1 MKNEYRK
8 NRNQSMMLTTLL
20 CPEMKYE
27 LARLQNNSVKGL
39 LPFDLAVENGECK
52 TVYDITGQQSLDSWM
67 ETERMDAEVFSAL
80 LLAIADLY
88 ERIAPYLISEEKICL
103 HPDHIFI
110 RNGTQEFSFC
120 FLPETKTVQTDPV
133 RELLEYLMTKIDH
146 QDDRLV
152 QVVYQAYEKSGE
164 PAYRVLDLIGQNVVK
179 GWEAVLKE
187 PKKQK
192 EQKEP
197 KIQRR
202 MVVEESPDTYEDEYP
217 EEPSHEKKSVLSGL
231 FTNVKK
237 KEKKEKQAW
246 FVVEDEEETDAPLN
260 QETSFY
266 EETTTFLNP
275 DEELCKGIL
284 RYTGTGEE
292 KDLTIK
298 ETPFFIGTKNGIGGM
313 LHSPAVSRLH
323 AKITMAGEVYL
334 LEDLNST
341 NGTYV
346 NEDAVNYKSPVG
358 LHKKDR
364 IRFADEEYLFL

>member
-8 NRNQSMMLTTLL
+8 NRNQSMMLTTLA
-20 CPEMKYE
+20 CPDMNYE
-27 LARLQNNSVKGL
+27 VAMLQNNHVKGL
-39 LPFDLAVENGECK
+39 LAFDLAVENGVCK

-67 ETERMDAEVFSAL
+67 ETERMDEEVFSSLLFAIGAL
-80 LLAIADLY
+80 YD
-88 ERIAPYLISEEKICL
+88 RIAPYLISEEKICL
-103 HPDHIFI
+103 LPDYIFV
-110 RNGTQEFSFC
+110 RNGTLDFSFC
-120 FLPETKTVQTDPV
+120 FLPESQSVQTDPV
-133 RELLEYLMTKIDH
+133 RELLEYLIAKIDH

-152 QVVYQAYEKSGE
+152 QTVYQAYERSGE
-164 PAYRVLDLIGQNVVK
+164 PSYRVMDLVGQNARK
-179 GWEAVLKE
+179 GWEVALKE
-187 PKKQK
+187 PKESKTK
-192 EQKEP
+192 DRPSLEEDADV
-197 KIQRR
+197 I
-202 MVVEESPDTYEDEYP
+202 EESCAGEALQ
-217 EEPSHEKKSVLSGL
+217 EKRSVLAGL
-231 FTNVKK
+231 FSKSRK
-237 KEKKEKQAW
+237 KERKEEQAW
-246 FVVEDEEETDAPLN
+246 FVVEDEEEPDGAAP

-275 DEELCKGIL
+275 DEECCKGIL
-284 RYTGTGEE
+284 RYNGTGEE

-313 LHSPAVSRLH
+313 LHSSAVSRLH

-364 IRFADEEYLFL
+364 IRFADEEFLFL

>member
-1 MKNEYRK
+1 
-8 NRNQSMMLTTLL
+8 MMLTTLV
-20 CPEMKYE
+20 CPDMNYE
-27 LARLQNNSVKGL
+27 FAMLQNNSVKGL
-39 LPFDLAVENGECK
+39 LPFDLAVENGVCK

-67 ETERMDAEVFSAL
+67 ETERMDEEAFSSL
-80 LLAIADLY
+80 LLAIAALY

-103 HPDHIFI
+103 HPDHVFI

-120 FLPETKTVQTDPV
+120 FLPEAQSVQTDPV
-133 RELLEYLMTKIDH
+133 RELLEYLIAKIDH
-146 QDDRLV
+146 QDEKLV
-152 QVVYQAYEKSGE
+152 QAVYQAYERSGE
-164 PAYRVLDLIGQNVVK
+164 PSYRVLDLMDRNARK
-179 GWEAVLKE
+179 GWEVTWKE
-187 PKKQK
+187 PTASR
-192 EQKEP
+192 
-197 KIQRR
+197 IQNRPAPE
-202 MVVEESPDTYEDEYP
+202 VETDTPAEDPAGETPP
-217 EEPSHEKKSVLSGL
+217 EKRSVLSGL
-231 FTNVKK
+231 FTRSKK
-237 KEKKEKQAW
+237 KGKKEEQAW
-246 FVVEDEEETDAPLN
+246 FVVEDEEEPDASAPR
-260 QETSFY
+260 EPSFY

-275 DEELCKGIL
+275 DEECCKGIL

-323 AKITMAGEVYL
+323 AKITMAGEAYL

>member
-1 MKNEYRK
+1 
-8 NRNQSMMLTTLL
+8 MMLTTLTYPDL
-20 CPEMKYE
+20 NYE
-27 LARLQNNSVKGL
+27 LAMLQNNSVKGL

-67 ETERMDAEVFSAL
+67 ETEHMDAEVFSTL
-80 LLAIADLY
+80 LFAIAGLY
-88 ERIAPYLISEEKICL
+88 NRIAPFLISEEKICL
-103 HPDHIFI
+103 HPDHIFVK
-110 RNGTQEFSFC
+110 NGTMEFSFC
-120 FLPETKTVQTDPV
+120 FLPESQSVQTDPV
-133 RELLEYLMTKIDH
+133 RELLEYLIAKIDH

-152 QVVYQAYEKSGE
+152 QAVYQAYEKSGE
-164 PAYRVLDLIGQNVVK
+164 PSYRVLDLIGQNALK
-179 GWEAVLKE
+179 GWEVTLKE
-187 PKKQK
+187 PKEEKSQNR
-192 EQKEP
+192 P
-197 KIQRR
+197 
-202 MVVEESPDTYEDEYP
+202 VTEESPDPSEDKYV
-217 EEPSHEKKSVLSGL
+217 EEAPQEKRSVLSGL
-231 FTNVKK
+231 FTKVKK
-237 KEKKEKQAW
+237 KERKEEQAW
-246 FVVEDEEETDAPLN
+246 FVVEDEEEPDCPVK

-275 DEELCKGIL
+275 DEECCKGIL

-346 NEDAVNYKSPVG
+346 NEDVVNYKSPVG